1 MRRRWVAVG
10 IIPFSISSVTLVVR
24 VLVNSRVSA
33 GNVASLQKRTWRSVA
48 SCVRAINYVC
58 GTIDVKESCQSGVTL
73 FAARYCSD
81 E

>member
-48 SCVRAINYVC
+48 SCARAMSAVP
-58 GTIDVKESCQSGVTL
+58 SM
-73 FAARYCSD
+73 
-81 E
+81 